1 MYLRAD
7 AAEASRYRIELYT
20 CGGRAPHA
28 PLATADLV
36 HAFGFAREFVGV
48 RRFCLRDE
56 ILAAS
61 DEIFVVASRAPALCA
76 VAALG
81 VPDERLG
88 ERLVAV
94 VVPRAGSA
102 LAAGDLAGMLGPHVA
117 AQLADYKVPREF
129 RAMAETLPRNVM
141 GKVLKAQLRQR
152 LFGGAG

>member
-76 VAALG
+76 VPNSSSDA
-81 VPDERLG
+81 PD
-88 ERLVAV
+88 VF
-94 VVPRAGSA
+94 
-102 LAAGDLAGMLGPHVA
+102 GM
-117 AQLADYKVPREF
+117 F
-129 RAMAETLPRNVM
+129 S
-141 GKVLKAQLRQR
+141 
-152 LFGGAG
+152 

>member
-1 MYLRAD
+1 MPAVCAVPGEVSLLLPLTSVASHPCRSARYISVYLRAD

-20 CGGRAPHA
+20 CGGRAPYA

-76 VAALG
+76 VPNSTGDA
-81 VPDERLG
+81 PD
-88 ERLVAV
+88 VF
-94 VVPRAGSA
+94 
-102 LAAGDLAGMLGPHVA
+102 GM
-117 AQLADYKVPREF
+117 F
-129 RAMAETLPRNVM
+129 S
-141 GKVLKAQLRQR
+141 
-152 LFGGAG
+152 